1 MIPDPDDPAAYQG
14 QRFLATAY
22 RTTRAI
28 LSCKRLLFP
37 GRSIGESIDERLEGD
52 LLSLPAP
59 IEPTSMLGAVADEAG
74 ALPTIPTPA
83 LDDEAIQRLA
93 TVHGFAALQCGMA
106 PDDECLHW
114 FQAPHLATYFPS
126 QEALLAFENALLV
139 RIGKR
144 MISKG
149 KQATLALMTKV
160 FGPPSHWE
168 RRDWLSLPLAYVRDF
183 SSESIEDD
191 RTLMEARLES
201 ITNRARQALDLRTE
215 LAASRELSA
224 IKGLRFQDDEA
235 KQRQYAILLAQ
246 SVPKSLDLAQLP
258 APATKTLKIAETG

>member
-1 MIPDPDDPAAYQG
+1 MIPDPDDPGYQG
-14 QRFLATAY
+14 QRYLATAY

-28 LSCKRLLFP
+28 LACKRLLFP
-37 GRSIGESIDERLEGD
+37 GRALNEAIDERLEGD
-52 LLSLPAP
+52 LLTLPAP
-59 IEPTSMLGAVADEAG
+59 IETTSMLGAIAADASP
-74 ALPTIPTPA
+74 LPSVPTPN
-83 LDDEAIQRLA
+83 LGPDAIQRLA
-93 TVHGFAALQCGMA
+93 TLHGFAALQCGLA

-114 FQAPHLATYFPS
+114 FQAPFIATFFPS
-126 QEALLAFENALLV
+126 QEALLTFENDLLI

-149 KQATLALMTKV
+149 KQATLALMTRI
-160 FGPPSHWE
+160 FGEPSHWE
-168 RRDWLSLPLAYVRDF
+168 RRDWLSLPLAYVRNF
-183 SSESIEDD
+183 ASESIEDD

-201 ITNRARQALDLRTE
+201 ISNRARQALDLRTE

-246 SVPKSLDLAQLP
+246 EVPKSPDLARLT
-258 APATKTLKIAETG
+258 APAQKVLKLSESG